1 MPRTVDLDDRRRIVG
16 EAAWRALVREG
27 PTGVSVRKVAAEAGL
42 PPSSLRYTFP
52 TQASVR
58 DAAVE
63 LLVSR
68 LRERVDRAAAATG
81 GRDAARAV
89 LLELLPLDD
98 ERRAEMEVTVAF
110 AALALTDPSL
120 RTAHEQTHAA
130 VHDVCALALA
140 HLGAATAAGTAG
152 TAAAVGTA
160 RAAGTAAAACTRA
173 AAGRRGV
180 DDTAAVARTGDT
192 VELTDVDVEL
202 THAVVDGLALHL
214 LAQAVG
220 TDASWA
226 VTALDAHLA
235 LLALRP

>member
-16 EAAWRALVREG
+16 EAAWRVLVRDG
-27 PTGVSVRKVAAEAGL
+27 PTEVSVLKVAAEAGL

-68 LRERVDRAAAATG
+68 LRERVDRAASASG
-81 GRDAARAV
+81 GHDAARAV

-140 HLGAATAAGTAG
+140 HLGAGGAAG
-152 TAAAVGTA
+152 AVGGVGTPG
-160 RAAGTAAAACTRA
+160 AAEPA
-173 AAGRRGV
+173 
-180 DDTAAVARTGDT
+180 
-192 VELTDVDVEL
+192 DVDVEL

-220 TDASWA
+220 TDASRA

>member
-16 EAAWRALVREG
+16 EAAWRVLVRDG
-27 PTGVSVRKVAAEAGL
+27 PTEVSVRKVAAEAGL

-68 LRERVDRAAAATG
+68 LRERVDRAGAATG

-130 VHDVCALALA
+130 VRDVCALALA
-140 HLGAATAAGTAG
+140 HLDARRRGRCGRRAPGGRRDQHPRAGPRRRRAHPRRRGRPGPAPARAG
-152 TAAAVGTA
+152 RRDRRLLGGHGSRRAP
-160 RAAGTAAAACTRA
+160 RAAGTAP
-173 AAGRRGV
+173 
-180 DDTAAVARTGDT
+180 
-192 VELTDVDVEL
+192 L
-202 THAVVDGLALHL
+202 THCIEFRALHR
-214 LAQAVG
+214 V
-220 TDASWA
+220 
-226 VTALDAHLA
+226 
-235 LLALRP
+235 

>member
-16 EAAWRALVREG
+16 EAAWRVLVRDG
-27 PTGVSVRKVAAEAGL
+27 PTEVSVRKVAAEAGL

-58 DAAVE
+58 DAAVA

-68 LRERVDRAAAATG
+68 LRERVGRATRSAPG
-81 GRDAARAV
+81 HDGARAV

-120 RTAHEQTHAA
+120 RAAHEQTHAA
-130 VHDVCALALA
+130 VRDVCALALQ
-140 HLGAATAAGTAG
+140 HLDAAGEAGTPGTAG
-152 TAAAVGTA
+152 TPGEAGTPELA
-160 RAAGTAAAACTRA
+160 RA
-173 AAGRRGV
+173 
-180 DDTAAVARTGDT
+180 
-192 VELTDVDVEL
+192 DVEL

-226 VTALDAHLA
+226 VTALDQHLA